1 MHKYNFKT
9 LSPYEFELLVQDLL
23 QEYLNIRLESFK
35 SGKDGGVDLRY
46 CEDKQETIIIQCKH
60 YSDHFSSLFS
70 SLKKEVLKVKKLN
83 PKKYLLIV
91 STSLSRENKR
101 KIVELF
107 KGFIKRQKDIYGCE
121 DLNNLLGLYPSI
133 ERKHFKLWL
142 SSVEVVEKILH
153 NNIHNRS
160 FYRIEDIR
168 NKICRYVP
176 NKSFTKAEK
185 ILDRNN
191 YVVISGSP
199 GIGKTTLADFL
210 IWQYLSKGFE
220 FIEITNDIEEAWKVV
235 KPDSEKQVFYYD
247 DFLGKTN
254 LTQSYSKNEDKRLI
268 QFIEMVQ
275 KSKNKKF
282 ILTTREYILQ
292 EAKMEY
298 EHIDSYPLMK
308 CVIPL
313 KDYTNSIRAKI
324 LYNHLFFTNVPQELI
339 DEILCDKRYMK
350 IIKHPN
356 YNPRIIDMYT
366 DKINLTEITKQMFF
380 TDFLNALNFPS
391 KIWEHIYNKLN
402 DSAKAILLTIMTTKR
417 NTLTL
422 ENLYDFVNPLYV
434 NITKSGLS
442 KSEYKRS
449 IKILDGDFIRIEKK
463 KYFDNEQSTVLSG
476 NLLEFT
482 NPSVQDF
489 LENKIRQENELSLI
503 LSSLRTYYQFE
514 YFYNTFLKNGTPKVL
529 IIAFIE
535 QLRENICKTFETE
548 SYNLLLKRT
557 TLAVKAI
564 SLSDDMLL
572 FSVIKQDLDYI
583 ITSNRL
589 TNEIINL
596 FDSLKY
602 LDEEKIPE
610 VKTFLNFYEDSFL
623 INMEVFDNFYN
634 FKEYQIIVNFLENF
648 EDLFTDKEKE
658 SIRNYFLENNEKMAH
673 KLIESD
679 YLLYDFEEQKN
690 KFSDVMEYF
699 DLTDDDI
706 GCTLSCLEEKYAELM
721 SDYVDIN
728 EFDNQLSNE
737 DKDISIQYSEEMSD
751 NEIIEMFE
759 ELKKN

>member
-46 CEDKQETIIIQCKH
+46 CEDKQETIIIQCKR

-514 YFYNTFLKNGTPKVL
+514 YFYNTFLKKGIPKVL

-535 QLRENICKTFETE
+535 QLRENICKTFGTE
-548 SYNLLLKRT
+548 SYDLLLKRT

-564 SLSDDMLL
+564 RLSDDMLL

-610 VKTFLNFYEDSFL
+610 VKTFLNLYKDSFL
-623 INMEVFDNFYN
+623 IDMEVFDNFYN

-673 KLIESD
+673 KLMESD
-679 YLLYDFEEQKN
+679 SLLYDFEEQKN

-737 DKDISIQYSEEMSD
+737 DKDISIQYSEEMRD